1 MYRAQTLW
9 LVQTASLGPSLK
21 HPSLSALRRGSGIGY
36 GSRLAP
42 PTPHQLLILRPRNFV
57 EGALSIGQRKSQWC

>member
-9 LVQTASLGPSLK
+9 LVQTASLGPSLE

-42 PTPHQLLILRPRNFV
+42 PP
-57 EGALSIGQRKSQWC
+57 SQETFFFQETFNIKIQAVY